1 MARGNKQ
8 TLKVY
13 TSEEARFYGSM
24 GGKASADARRRKK
37 SLKELTQALLEMKPH
52 EKIAARS
59 KILFPDVDPE
69 DLTNG
74 MILAMAM
81 FDKAIKDQDV
91 KAAQFVRDTAGEMP
105 EQVISGNLGQ
115 STVFVTEEDQNKII
129 KHIHEV
135 LNDGQSKD
143 EETTKKASKPKKG
156 TKAKKKQ

>member
-1 MARGNKQ
+1 MARGNKN

-52 EKIAARS
+52 EIIAAKS
-59 KILFPDVDPE
+59 KQLFPEINPE

-74 MILAMAM
+74 MVLAMAM
-81 FDKAIKDQDV
+81 FDKAIKEQDV

-115 STVFVTEEDQNKII
+115 STVFVTEQDQNNII
-129 KHIHEV
+129 KHIQEV
-135 LNDGQSKD
+135 LNDGQPKT
-143 EETTKKASKPKKG
+143 EKTSKPQKG
-156 TKAKKKQ
+156 TKK

>member
-8 TLKVY
+8 SLKVY
-13 TSEEARFYGSM
+13 TSEEARFYGAL

-52 EKIAARS
+52 EIIAARS
-59 KILFPDVDPE
+59 KMLFPEIEPE

-74 MILAMAM
+74 MVLAMSM
-81 FDKAIKDQDV
+81 LNKAVVDGDV

-105 EQVISGNLGQ
+105 EQVISGNLG
-115 STVFVTEEDQNKII
+115 STVFVTEQDQNKII

-135 LNDGQSKD
+135 LNDGQPKT
-143 EETTKKASKPKKG
+143 EKTSKPQKG
-156 TKAKKKQ
+156 TKK

>member
-1 MARGNKQ
+1 MPRGNKN

-13 TSEEARFYGSM
+13 TSEEAHFYGSM

-52 EKIAARS
+52 EIIAAKS
-59 KILFPDVDPE
+59 KQLFPEINPE

-74 MILAMAM
+74 MVLAMAM

-143 EETTKKASKPKKG
+143 EETTKKQASPKRN
-156 TKAKKKQ
+156 KK

>member
-1 MARGNKQ
+1 MARGHKQ

-13 TSEEARFYGSM
+13 TSEEARFYGAM

-52 EKIAARS
+52 ELVSRKAMQ
-59 KILFPDVDPE
+59 LFPGVEPE

-74 MILAMAM
+74 MALAMSM
-81 FDKAIKDQDV
+81 FNKAVVDGDV

-105 EQVISGNLGQ
+105 EQVISGNLGH
-115 STVFVTEEDQNKII
+115 STVFVTETEQNKII
-129 KHIHEV
+129 KHIQEV

-156 TKAKKKQ
+156 TKAKKK

>member
-1 MARGNKQ
+1 MARGNKN

-13 TSEEARFYGSM
+13 TSEEARFYGAL

-52 EKIAARS
+52 ELVSRKAMQ
-59 KILFPDVDPE
+59 LFPGVEPE

-74 MILAMAM
+74 MALAMSM
-81 FDKAIKDQDV
+81 FNKAVVDGDV

-105 EQVISGNLGQ
+105 EQVISGNLGH
-115 STVFVTEEDQNKII
+115 STVFVTETEENKII
-129 KHIHEV
+129 KHIQEV

-156 TKAKKKQ
+156 TKAKKK

>member
-1 MARGNKQ
+1 MRKGTKKREN
-8 TLKVY
+8 Y
-13 TSEEARFYGSM
+13 TPEEARIFGAL

-52 EKIAARS
+52 ELVSRKAMQ
-59 KILFPDVDPE
+59 LFPGVEPE

-74 MILAMAM
+74 MALAMSM
-81 FDKAIKDQDV
+81 FNKAVVDGDV

-105 EQVISGNLGQ
+105 EQVISGNLGH
-115 STVFVTEEDQNKII
+115 STVFVTETEQNKII
-129 KHIHEV
+129 KHIQEV

>member
-1 MARGNKQ
+1 MPRGNKQ

-52 EKIAARS
+52 DKIAARS

-74 MILAMAM
+74 MVLAMAM

-105 EQVISGNLGQ
+105 EQVISGNLGH
-115 STVFVTEEDQNKII
+115 STVFVTEQDQNNII
-129 KHIHEV
+129 KHIQEV
-135 LNDGQSKD
+135 LNDGQPKT
-143 EETTKKASKPKKG
+143 EKTSKPQKG
-156 TKAKKKQ
+156 TKK

>member
-1 MARGNKQ
+1 MPRGNKQ
-8 TLKVY
+8 SLKVY
-13 TSEEARFYGSM
+13 TSEEARFYGAL

-52 EKIAARS
+52 ELVSRKAMQ
-59 KILFPDVDPE
+59 LFPGVEPE

-74 MILAMAM
+74 MALAMSM
-81 FDKAIKDQDV
+81 FNKAVVDGDV

-105 EQVISGNLGQ
+105 EQVISGNLGH
-115 STVFVTEEDQNKII
+115 STVFVTETEQNKII
-129 KHIHEV
+129 KHIQEV

-156 TKAKKKQ
+156 TKK

>member
-1 MARGNKQ
+1 MARGHKQ

-52 EKIAARS
+52 EIIAAKS
-59 KILFPDVDPE
+59 KQLFPEINPE

-74 MILAMAM
+74 MVLAMAM

-91 KAAQFVRDTAGEMP
+91 KAAQFVRDTAGEVP
-105 EQVISGNLGQ
+105 EQIINGNLGQ
-115 STVFVTEEDQNKII
+115 STVFVTEQDQNKII
-129 KHIHEV
+129 KHIQEV
-135 LNDGQSKD
+135 LNDGQPKN
-143 EETTKKASKPKKG
+143 EEKTKKASKPKKG

>member
-1 MARGNKQ
+1 MARGHKQ

-52 EKIAARS
+52 EKIVVKA
-59 KILFPDVDPE
+59 KMLFPEIEPE

-74 MILAMAM
+74 MVLAMSM
-81 FDKAIKDQDV
+81 LNKAVVDGDV

-105 EQVISGNLGQ
+105 EQVISGNLG

-129 KHIHEV
+129 KHIQEV

>member
-1 MARGNKQ
+1 MRRGTKKREN
-8 TLKVY
+8 Y
-13 TSEEARFYGSM
+13 TPEEARIFGAL

-52 EKIAARS
+52 AVIAAKS
-59 KILFPDVDPE
+59 KQLFPEINPE

-74 MILAMAM
+74 MVLAMAM
-81 FDKAIKDQDV
+81 FDKAIKEQDV

-115 STVFVTEEDQNKII
+115 STVFVTEQDQNNII
-129 KHIHEV
+129 KHIQEV
-135 LNDGQSKD
+135 LNDGQPKT
-143 EETTKKASKPKKG
+143 EKTSKPKKG

>member
-1 MARGNKQ
+1 MPRGNKQ
-8 TLKVY
+8 SLKVY
-13 TSEEARFYGSM
+13 TSEEARFYGAL

-52 EKIAARS
+52 EIIAAKS
-59 KILFPDVDPE
+59 KQLFPEINPE

-74 MILAMAM
+74 MVLAMAM
-81 FDKAIKDQDV
+81 FDKAIKEQDV

-115 STVFVTEEDQNKII
+115 STVFVTEQDQNNII
-129 KHIHEV
+129 KHIQEV
-135 LNDGQSKD
+135 LNDGQPKT
-143 EETTKKASKPKKG
+143 EKTSKPRKG

>member
-1 MARGNKQ
+1 MARGHKQ

-13 TSEEARFYGSM
+13 TPEEARFYGAL

-52 EKIAARS
+52 ELIAAKS
-59 KILFPDVDPE
+59 KQLFPEVNPE

-74 MILAMAM
+74 MVLAMAM
-81 FDKAIKDQDV
+81 FDKAIKEQDV

-115 STVFVTEEDQNKII
+115 STVFVTEQDQNNII
-129 KHIHEV
+129 KHIQEV
-135 LNDGQSKD
+135 LNDGQPKT
-143 EETTKKASKPKKG
+143 EKTSKPQKG
-156 TKAKKKQ
+156 TKK

>member
-1 MARGNKQ
+1 MARGHKQ

-52 EKIAARS
+52 DRIAARS
-59 KILFPDVDPE
+59 KMLFPDVDPE

-115 STVFVTEEDQNKII
+115 STVFVTEQDQNKII
-129 KHIHEV
+129 KHIQEV
-135 LNDGQSKD
+135 LNDGQSKT

>member
-1 MARGNKQ
+1 MARGHKQ

-52 EKIAARS
+52 AVIAAKS
-59 KILFPDVDPE
+59 KQLFPEINPE

-74 MILAMAM
+74 MVLAMAM
-81 FDKAIKDQDV
+81 FDKAIKEQDV

-115 STVFVTEEDQNKII
+115 STVFVTEQDQNNII
-129 KHIHEV
+129 KHIQEV
-135 LNDGQSKD
+135 LNDGQPKTEKTSK
-143 EETTKKASKPKKG
+143 SKKG
-156 TKAKKKQ
+156 TKK

>member
-1 MARGNKQ
+1 MARGHKQ

-13 TSEEARFYGSM
+13 TSEEARFYGAL

-52 EKIAARS
+52 EIIAAKS
-59 KILFPDVDPE
+59 KQLFPEINPE

-74 MILAMAM
+74 MVLAMAM
-81 FDKAIKDQDV
+81 FDKAIKEQDV

-115 STVFVTEEDQNKII
+115 STVFVTEQDQNNII
-129 KHIHEV
+129 KHIQEV
-135 LNDGQSKD
+135 LNDGQPKT
-143 EETTKKASKPKKG
+143 EKTSKPQKG
-156 TKAKKKQ
+156 TKK

>member
-1 MARGNKQ
+1 MPRGNKQ
-8 TLKVY
+8 SLKVY

-52 EKIAARS
+52 EIIAAKS
-59 KILFPDVDPE
+59 KQLFPEINPE

-74 MILAMAM
+74 MVLAMAM
-81 FDKAIKDQDV
+81 FDKAIKEQDV

-115 STVFVTEEDQNKII
+115 STVFVTEQDQNNII
-129 KHIHEV
+129 KHIQEV
-135 LNDGQSKD
+135 LNDGQPKT
-143 EETTKKASKPKKG
+143 EKTSKPQKG
-156 TKAKKKQ
+156 TKK

>member
-1 MARGNKQ
+1 MRKGTKKREN
-8 TLKVY
+8 Y
-13 TSEEARFYGSM
+13 TPEEARIFGAL

-52 EKIAARS
+52 EIIAAKS
-59 KILFPDVDPE
+59 KQLFPEINPE

-74 MILAMAM
+74 MVLAMAM
-81 FDKAIKDQDV
+81 FDKAIKEQDV

-115 STVFVTEEDQNKII
+115 STVFVTEQDQNNII
-129 KHIHEV
+129 KHIQEV
-135 LNDGQSKD
+135 LNDGQPKT
-143 EETTKKASKPKKG
+143 EKTSKPQKG

>member
-1 MARGNKQ
+1 MPRGNKN

-59 KILFPDVDPE
+59 KMLFPDVDPE

-115 STVFVTEEDQNKII
+115 STVFVTEQDQNNII
-129 KHIHEV
+129 KHIQEV
-135 LNDGQSKD
+135 LNDGQPKT
-143 EETTKKASKPKKG
+143 EKTSKPQKG
-156 TKAKKKQ
+156 TKK

>member
-1 MARGNKQ
+1 MARGNKN

-52 EKIAARS
+52 EIIAAKS
-59 KILFPDVDPE
+59 KQLFPEINPE

-74 MILAMAM
+74 MVLAMAM
-81 FDKAIKDQDV
+81 FDKAIKKQDV

-115 STVFVTEEDQNKII
+115 STVFVTEQDQNNII
-129 KHIHEV
+129 KHIQEV
-135 LNDGQSKD
+135 LNDGQPKT
-143 EETTKKASKPKKG
+143 EKTSKPQKG
-156 TKAKKKQ
+156 TKK

>member
-1 MARGNKQ
+1 MPRGNKQ

-52 EKIAARS
+52 DKIAARS

-74 MILAMAM
+74 MVLAMAM
-81 FDKAIKDQDV
+81 FDKAIKEQDV

-115 STVFVTEEDQNKII
+115 STVFVTEQDQNNII
-129 KHIHEV
+129 KHIQEV
-135 LNDGQSKD
+135 LNDGQPKT
-143 EETTKKASKPKKG
+143 EKTSKPQKG
-156 TKAKKKQ
+156 TKK

>member
-1 MARGNKQ
+1 MPRGNKQ
-8 TLKVY
+8 SLKVY
-13 TSEEARFYGSM
+13 TSEEARFYGAL

-52 EKIAARS
+52 EIIAAKS
-59 KILFPDVDPE
+59 KQLFPEINPE

-74 MILAMAM
+74 MVLAMAM

-115 STVFVTEEDQNKII
+115 STVFVTEQDQNNII
-129 KHIHEV
+129 KHIQEV
-135 LNDGQSKD
+135 LNDGQSKT
-143 EETTKKASKPKKG
+143 EKASKPKKG

>member
-1 MARGNKQ
+1 MPRGNKQ

-13 TSEEARFYGSM
+13 TSEEARFYGAL

-52 EKIAARS
+52 ELVSRKAMQ
-59 KILFPDVDPE
+59 LFPGVEPE

-74 MILAMAM
+74 MALAMSM
-81 FDKAIKDQDV
+81 FNKAVVDGDV

-105 EQVISGNLGQ
+105 EQVISGNLGH
-115 STVFVTEEDQNKII
+115 STVFVTETEQNKII
-129 KHIHEV
+129 KHIQEV

-156 TKAKKKQ
+156 TKAKKK

>member
-1 MARGNKQ
+1 MPRGNKN

-52 EKIAARS
+52 ALIAARS
-59 KILFPDVDPE
+59 KQLFPDVEPE

-74 MILAMAM
+74 MILAMSM
-81 FDKAIKDQDV
+81 LDKAIKDQDV
-91 KAAQFVRDTAGEMP
+91 KAAQFVRDTAGEVP
-105 EQVISGNLGQ
+105 EQTINGNLGQ
-115 STVFVTEEDQNKII
+115 STVFVTETEQNKII

-135 LNDGQSKD
+135 LNDGQPK
-143 EETTKKASKPKKG
+143 TKKATKKTSKPKKG
-156 TKAKKKQ
+156 TKEKKK

>member
-1 MARGNKQ
+1 MPRGNKQ

-52 EKIAARS
+52 EKIVVKA
-59 KILFPDVDPE
+59 KMLFPEIEPE

-74 MILAMAM
+74 MALAMSM
-81 FDKAIKDQDV
+81 LNKAVVDGDV
-91 KAAQFVRDTAGEMP
+91 KAAQFVRDTAGEVP

-115 STVFVTEEDQNKII
+115 STVFVTEQDQNKII
-129 KHIHEV
+129 KHIQEV
-135 LNDGQSKD
+135 LSDGQSK
-143 EETTKKASKPKKG
+143 TPKASKPQKG

>member
-1 MARGNKQ
+1 MPRGNKQ

-52 EKIAARS
+52 DKIAARS

-74 MILAMAM
+74 MVLAMAM
-81 FDKAIKDQDV
+81 FDKAIKDRDV

-115 STVFVTEEDQNKII
+115 STVFVTEQDQNKII
-129 KHIHEV
+129 KHIQEV
-135 LNDGQSKD
+135 LSDGQSK
-143 EETTKKASKPKKG
+143 TQKASKPKKG

>member
-1 MARGNKQ
+1 MARGNKN

-13 TSEEARFYGSM
+13 TSEEAHFYGSM

-52 EKIAARS
+52 EIIAAKS
-59 KILFPDVDPE
+59 KQLFPEINPE

-74 MILAMAM
+74 MVLAMAM

-115 STVFVTEEDQNKII
+115 STVFVTEQDQNNII
-129 KHIHEV
+129 KHIQEV
-135 LNDGQSKD
+135 LNDGQSKT
-143 EETTKKASKPKKG
+143 EKTSKPQKG
-156 TKAKKKQ
+156 TKK

>member
-1 MARGNKQ
+1 MPRGNKQ
-8 TLKVY
+8 SLKVY
-13 TSEEARFYGSM
+13 TSEEARFYGAM

-52 EKIAARS
+52 DKIAARS

-74 MILAMAM
+74 MVLAMAM

-105 EQVISGNLGQ
+105 EQVISGNLGH
-115 STVFVTEEDQNKII
+115 STVFVTETEQNNII
-129 KHIHEV
+129 KHIQEV
-135 LNDGQSKD
+135 LNDGQPKT
-143 EETTKKASKPKKG
+143 EKTSKPQKG
-156 TKAKKKQ
+156 TKK

>member
-1 MARGNKQ
+1 MARGHKQ

-59 KILFPDVDPE
+59 KQLFPEINPE

-74 MILAMAM
+74 MVLAMAM
-81 FDKAIKDQDV
+81 FDKAIKEQDV

-115 STVFVTEEDQNKII
+115 STVFVTEQDQNNII
-129 KHIHEV
+129 KHIQEV
-135 LNDGQSKD
+135 LNDGQPKT
-143 EETTKKASKPKKG
+143 EKTSKPQKG
-156 TKAKKKQ
+156 TKK

>member
-1 MARGNKQ
+1 MARGNKN

-13 TSEEARFYGSM
+13 TSEEAHFYGSM

-52 EKIAARS
+52 EIIAAKS
-59 KILFPDVDPE
+59 KQLFPEINPE

-74 MILAMAM
+74 MVLAMAM

-115 STVFVTEEDQNKII
+115 STVFVTEQDQNNII
-129 KHIHEV
+129 KHIQEV
-135 LNDGQSKD
+135 LNDGQSKT
-143 EETTKKASKPKKG
+143 EKTTKKASKPKKG
-156 TKAKKKQ
+156 TKAKKK

>member
-1 MARGNKQ
+1 MPRGNKQ
-8 TLKVY
+8 SLKVY
-13 TSEEARFYGSM
+13 TSEEARFYGAL

-52 EKIAARS
+52 EIIAAKS
-59 KILFPDVDPE
+59 KQLFPEINPE

-74 MILAMAM
+74 MVLAMAM
-81 FDKAIKDQDV
+81 FDKAIKEQDV

-115 STVFVTEEDQNKII
+115 STVFVTEQDQNNII
-129 KHIHEV
+129 KHIQEV
-135 LNDGQSKD
+135 LNDGQPKT
-143 EETTKKASKPKKG
+143 EKTSKPQKG